1 MPKTPKHTPIKP
13 KHEQIQETDPQSME
27 RLDAA
32 LKKMLTT
39 PHQTHKELVERRR
52 RQGMRQSGRTLKK

>member
-1 MPKTPKHTPIKP
+1 MIKSKKP
-13 KHEQIQETDPQSME
+13 TDKDDEAATMD

-39 PHQTHKELVERRR
+39 PHETNKEMVERRR
-52 RQGMRQSGRTLKK
+52 RQGMRQRVDEH